1 VVHREGVPPTDG
13 DRWCFTDIERAADKL
28 DDIMLEAMSAA
39 EYVAEGDDENA
50 SATIDKARD
59 LGHER
64 WVGTGT
70 GLVGEDP
77 GEWIDQGPF
86 VEALGV
92 NYGIDGCNC
101 ERGYA
106 IEVASA
112 LADKAADVYAVYEVA
127 VTRAKEARTFADA
140 ADQINHMQ
148 PSEHNGIGKRLLA
161 SVASAA
167 EGTQKAIQL
176 LAQIPEGRANVLIK
190 AASTGDVT
198 RCGPGGGGCGEV
210 AVVKVDG
217 KRAECQWCGIVPG
230 FG

>member
-1 VVHREGVPPTDG
+1 V
-13 DRWCFTDIERAADKL
+13 ERAADKL
-28 DDIMLEAMSAA
+28 DDIMLEAMSGA
-39 EYVAEGDDENA
+39 EYVVEGDDEDA
-50 SATIDKARD
+50 SQVVDNARD
-59 LGHER
+59 LGYER

-70 GLVGEDP
+70 GLVDHQPVDYIGC
-77 GEWIDQGPF
+77 GPF

-92 NYGIDGCNC
+92 NYGIEGCDC
-101 ERGYA
+101 ERGHA

-112 LADKAADVYAVYEVA
+112 LTDKAADVYAVYEVA
-127 VTRAKEARTFADA
+127 VTKAKEARTFADA

-148 PSEHNGIGKRLLA
+148 PSGRNRLGKRLLA

-198 RCGPGGGGCGEV
+198 KCGGGGCGEV